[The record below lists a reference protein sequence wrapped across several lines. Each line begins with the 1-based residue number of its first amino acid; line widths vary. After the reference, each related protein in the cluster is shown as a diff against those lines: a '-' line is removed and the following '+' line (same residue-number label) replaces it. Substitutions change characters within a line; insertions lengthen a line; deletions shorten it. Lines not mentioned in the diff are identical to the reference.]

1 MNSVADLIGI
11 QYKSHGRD
19 KQGSDCWGILYL
31 FYKTIFNIEIPR
43 YEIGYK
49 NADDFDSVSCKINSH
64 LNEWKEV
71 KSPVFGDV
79 VLFNIAGKT
88 VHAGV
93 YLNESEF
100 LHSLSGHDS
109 AIDRLDSFAWRKR
122 ISAYYRW
129 PRNIS

>member
-1 MNSVADLIGI
+1 MNDISKLIGI
-11 QYKSHGRD
+11 PYKSHGRD
-19 KQGSDCWGILYL
+19 YKNSDCWGILYL
-31 FYKTIFNIEIPR
+31 FYRDILNIEIPK
-43 YEIGYK
+43 YDFGYT
-49 NADDFDSVSCKINSH
+49 NADDLDSVSGKINSH

-93 YLNESEF
+93 YLNESDF

-122 ISAYYRW
+122 ISSFYRW
-129 PRNIS
+129 PRNI

>member
-1 MNSVADLIGI
+1 MEISDLIGI
-11 QYKSHGRD
+11 PYKSHGRE
-19 KQGSDCWGILYL
+19 KEGSDCWGILYL
-31 FYKTIFNIEIPR
+31 FYKTILNIEIPR

-49 NADDFDSVSCKINSH
+49 DADDFESVSYKINSH

-100 LHSLSGHDS
+100 LHSLSGHNS

>member
-1 MNSVADLIGI
+1 MEISNLIGI
-11 QYKSHGRD
+11 PYKSHGREYE
-19 KQGSDCWGILYL
+19 GSDCWGILYL
-31 FYKTIFNIEIPR
+31 FYKDIFKIEIPK
-43 YEIGYK
+43 YDIGYK
-49 NADDFDSVSCKINSH
+49 NADDFDSVSGKINSH

-100 LHSLSGHDS
+100 IHSLSGHNS

-122 ISAYYRW
+122 IAAFYRW